1 MTESPLQLVKGLIE
15 DSGKPEVVKSVVILF
30 KV

>member
-15 DSGKPEVVKSVVILF
+15 DNGKPEVVKSVVILF